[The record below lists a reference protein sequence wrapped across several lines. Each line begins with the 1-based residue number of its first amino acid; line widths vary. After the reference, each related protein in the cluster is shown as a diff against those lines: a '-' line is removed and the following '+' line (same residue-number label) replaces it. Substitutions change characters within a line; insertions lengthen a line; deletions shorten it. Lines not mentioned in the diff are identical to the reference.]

1 MSERFFLGGPPREG
15 RAVLDG
21 DEARHLTRV
30 LRARIGDEVVL
41 FDGSGTAWP
50 ARIAGIHRDRVDLET
65 TATLADPPR
74 CGPAVTLAV
83 ALPKGERQKWLVE
96 KLTELGVE
104 RLVPLVTV
112 RGVAEATASARARLE
127 RGVIEACKQCGRNR
141 LMEIGEP
148 QSISAVLAARPVN
161 GRAII
166 ADPDG
171 PPLDAHGITAG
182 TSIAAGTTS
191 LLALIGPEGGFTP
204 EELAVATG
212 EGAVRAALGPHILR
226 VETAAI
232 ALAARLASAS

>member
-1 MSERFFLGGPPREG
+1 MSERFFLGTPPREG

-41 FDGSGTAWP
+41 FDGTGTAWP
-50 ARIAGIHRDRVDLET
+50 ARVAGVHRDRVDLET
-65 TATLADPPR
+65 TATLVDPPHP
-74 CGPAVTLAV
+74 GPAVTLAV

-96 KLTELGVE
+96 KLTELGVD
-104 RLVPLVTV
+104 RLVPLVTA

-148 QSISAVLAARPVN
+148 QSLS
-161 GRAII
+161 
-166 ADPDG
+166 
-171 PPLDAHGITAG
+171 
-182 TSIAAGTTS
+182 S
-191 LLALIGPEGGFTP
+191 LLAAVGDAELIVADPGGKPLAHPRAAGVAGGVLALVGPEGGFTP
-204 EELAVATG
+204 EELAAATAA
-212 EGAVRAALGPHILR
+212 GAVRTTLGPHILR

-232 ALAARLASAS
+232 AVAALLTSAP